1 MSGRVNAEREAA
13 LRGALAAGALCER
26 VQREMVSQETITKT
40 DRSPVTVADYA
51 SQAVICRILRES
63 LGSDPIVAE
72 ETSRELRRSE
82 NAGLLSRVT
91 HFVRSFFPEA
101 SDDRV
106 CQWIDFGTRR
116 IAPRY
121 WCLDPIDGT
130 KGFLRGDQYA
140 VAIALVIGGEVQLG
154 ALACPNLPADLD
166 RPDGP
171 KGVVFLAVRGEG
183 AFQMGIGDERM
194 IPIKVSDSDNRSRV
208 RFCESLE
215 SGHADHST
223 HGEISRRLGI
233 VEPPIRMDSQAK
245 YGILARGEA
254 SIYLRLP
261 SPKTPDYREKVWDHA
276 AGSILV
282 EEAGGRVSDTLGKP
296 LEFDAGYKL
305 TNNVG
310 VIASNGRVHEEVLSA
325 VRYEA

>member
-1 MSGRVNAEREAA
+1 MNVSFNPEREAA

-26 VQREMVSQETITKT
+26 VQHEMVNQKTITKT

-51 SQAVICRILRES
+51 SQAVICRVLRES
-63 LGSDPIVAE
+63 FGSDPIVAE
-72 ETSRELRRSE
+72 ETSHELRRSD

-91 HFVRSFFPEA
+91 HFVRSLFPEA
-101 SDDRV
+101 SDERV
-106 CQWIDFGTRR
+106 CQWIDYGTRQ

-130 KGFLRGDQYA
+130 KGFIRGDQYA
-140 VAIALVIGGEVQLG
+140 VALALVIDGKVQLG
-154 ALACPNLPADLD
+154 ALACPNLPADLG
-166 RPDGP
+166 RPHGP

-183 AFQMGIGDERM
+183 AFQMMIGDDRM
-194 IPIKVSDSDNRSRV
+194 IPIKVSDSNNRSKV

-282 EEAGGRVSDTLGKP
+282 EEAGGRVSDSSGEP
-296 LEFDAGYKL
+296 LDFGAGYQL

-310 VIASNGRVHEEVLSA
+310 VIASNGEVHKEILSA
-325 VRYEA
+325 VQHKG